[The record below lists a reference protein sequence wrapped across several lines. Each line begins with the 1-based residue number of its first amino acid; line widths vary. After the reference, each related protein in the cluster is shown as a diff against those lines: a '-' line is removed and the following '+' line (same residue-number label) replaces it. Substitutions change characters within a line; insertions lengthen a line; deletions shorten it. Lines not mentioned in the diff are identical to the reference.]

1 MHTDRGFLVRPPME
15 RRPPLRAA
23 ISAVRMTPARA
34 LLLGFAGVILAGAGL
49 LALPVSSASGD
60 SARFLTALFTATSAV
75 CVTGLVVVDTAT
87 HWSAWGQLVIMLLI
101 QTGGLSFMT
110 MASLFFLLMGKR
122 IGLRER
128 ILIRESFNQFDVA
141 GMVRLVRAVLIYAF
155 SVEAVFAIIL
165 ALHWFREFGWPRAF
179 WMAAFHA
186 ISAFNNAGF
195 DVMGDFRSMSAYVED
210 PVVNL
215 LISSMFILG
224 GIGFSVALN
233 LWEYRERRLS
243 THSRLALLVTGWLIG
258 VGTLAIF
265 LLEWSNTLAP
275 LSGTGKIL
283 GAYFTAVTPRT
294 AGFNTLDTA
303 ALRPATQLFVITLMF
318 VGACPGST
326 GGGIK
331 TTTFGLLAATV
342 WSQGKGR
349 EDVEILGRRI
359 PAEQI
364 HRALVVSLLS
374 GCLVVVVGLLLTLTE
389 SADFLAILFETVSA
403 FGTVGLS
410 TGITPKLTT
419 LGRVVII
426 GTMYA
431 GRLGPLTLVFAIV
444 QHRKPRT
451 LLRRVEDRV
460 LIG

>member
-1 MHTDRGFLVRPPME
+1 MTMDRAL
-15 RRPPLRAA
+15 LLHKAA
-23 ISAVRMTPARA
+23 SAVRITPPQA

-49 LALPVSSASGD
+49 LALPVSSASGV
-60 SARFLTALFTATSAV
+60 SAGFLTPLFTATSAV
-75 CVTGLVVVDTAT
+75 CVTGLVVVDTGT
-87 HWSAWGQLVIMLLI
+87 FWSPWGQFVIMALI

-141 GMVRLVRAVLIYAF
+141 GMVRLVRAVLVYAV
-155 SVEAVFAIIL
+155 SVEAVFVVIL
-165 ALHWFREFGWPRAF
+165 ALRWLGEFGWPRAL
-179 WMAAFHA
+179 WMAVFHT

-195 DVMGDFRSMSAYVED
+195 DVMGDFRSMSAYVGD
-210 PVVNL
+210 PVVSL
-215 LISSMFILG
+215 SISSMFILG
-224 GIGFSVALN
+224 GIGFSVVLN
-233 LWEYRERRLS
+233 LWELRERRLS
-243 THSRLALLVTGWLIG
+243 THSRLALVVTGWLIC
-258 VGTLAIF
+258 VGALVIF

-275 LSGTGKIL
+275 LGGTGRVL
-283 GAYFTAVTPRT
+283 GAYFTAVTSRT

-303 ALRPATQLFVITLMF
+303 ALRPATQFFVILLMF
-318 VGACPGST
+318 IGASPGST

-342 WSQGKGR
+342 WSQGKGK

-359 PAEQI
+359 PAEQV
-364 HRALVVSLLS
+364 HKALAVTLLS
-374 GCLVVVVGLLLTLTE
+374 GCLVATVALLLTLTE
-389 SADFLAILFETVSA
+389 SVDFLTVLFETVSA

-410 TGITPKLTT
+410 MGITPKLTSV
-419 LGRVVII
+419 GRLLII

-431 GRLGPLTLVFAIV
+431 GRLGPLTLAFAIM
-444 QHRKPRT
+444 QRRKPKT

>member
-1 MHTDRGFLVRPPME
+1 MDPTLRP
-15 RRPPLRAA
+15 RKAA
-23 ISAVRMTPARA
+23 ATVHLTPART

-49 LALPVSSASGD
+49 LALPASSASGD
-60 SARFLTALFTATSAV
+60 SAGFLTALFTATSAV
-75 CVTGLVVVDTAT
+75 CVTGLVVVDTGT
-87 HWSAWGQLVIMLLI
+87 YWSPWGQVVIMVLI

-141 GMVRLVRAVLIYAF
+141 GMVRLVRAVLIYAL
-155 SVEAVFAIIL
+155 SVEAVFAVIL
-165 ALHWFREFGWPRAF
+165 AARWLPEFGWPRAL
-179 WMAAFHA
+179 WLAAFHA

-210 PVVNL
+210 PVVSL
-215 LISSMFILG
+215 SISSMFILG

-233 LWEYRERRLS
+233 LWELREGRLS
-243 THSRLALLVTGWLIG
+243 THSRLALLVTGWLVG
-258 VGTLAIF
+258 VGALAIL

-275 LSGTGKIL
+275 LGGTGKLL

-303 ALRPATQLFVITLMF
+303 ALRPATQLFIIALMF
-318 VGACPGST
+318 IGACPGST

-331 TTTFGLLAATV
+331 TTTFGLLVATV
-342 WSQGKGR
+342 WSQGKGK

-359 PAEQI
+359 PAEQV
-364 HRALVVSLLS
+364 HKALAVTLLS
-374 GCLVVVVGLLLTLTE
+374 GCLVMVVALLLTLTE
-389 SADFLAILFETVSA
+389 SAGFLAIFFETVSA

-410 TGITPKLTT
+410 MGITPELTT
-419 LGRVVII
+419 LGRLLII

-431 GRLGPLTLVFAIV
+431 GRLGPLTVAFAIM
-444 QHRKPRT
+444 QRRKPKT

>member
-1 MHTDRGFLVRPPME
+1 MDRALS
-15 RRPPLRAA
+15 LRKTA
-23 ISAVRMTPARA
+23 SSVHVTPART
-34 LLLGFAGVILAGAGL
+34 LLFGFAGVILAGAGV
-49 LALPVSSASGD
+49 LALPVSTASGV
-60 SARFLTALFTATSAV
+60 SAGFLTPLFTATSAV
-75 CVTGLVVVDTAT
+75 CVTGLVVVDTGT
-87 HWSAWGQLVIMLLI
+87 YWSAWGQLVILVLI

-141 GMVRLVRAVLIYAF
+141 GMVRLVRAVAIYAVA
-155 SVEAVFAIIL
+155 VEAVFAVVL
-165 ALHWFREFGWPRAF
+165 AARWLPEFGWPRAL
-179 WMAAFHA
+179 WMAAFHT

-195 DVMGDFRSMSAYVED
+195 DVMGDFRSLSAYVAD

-215 LISSMFILG
+215 SISAMFILG

-233 LWEYRERRLS
+233 VWELRTRRLS
-243 THSRLALLVTGWLIG
+243 THARLALLVTGWLIV
-258 VGTLAIF
+258 VGALTIF
-265 LLEWSNTLAP
+265 LLEWSNALAP
-275 LSGTGKIL
+275 LGGTGKVL

-303 ALRPATQLFVITLMF
+303 ALRPATQFFLIVLMF
-318 VGACPGST
+318 IGASPGST

-331 TTTFGLLAATV
+331 TTTFGLLAAAV
-342 WSQGKGR
+342 WSQGKGK
-349 EDVEILGRRI
+349 EDVEVLGRRI
-359 PAEQI
+359 PHEQI
-364 HRALVVSLLS
+364 HKALAVTLLS
-374 GCLVVVVGLLLTLTE
+374 GCLVATVALLLTLTE
-389 SADFLAILFETVSA
+389 SADFLTVLFETVSA

-410 TGITPKLTT
+410 MGITPKLTRI
-419 LGRVVII
+419 GRLLII

-431 GRLGPLTLVFAIV
+431 GRLGPLTLAFAIM
-444 QHRKPRT
+444 QRRKPKT

>member
-1 MHTDRGFLVRPPME
+1 ME
-15 RRPPLRAA
+15 TTPYRTATAPAA
-23 ISAVRMTPARA
+23 RMTPARA

-49 LALPVSSASGD
+49 LTLPLSSASGE
-60 SARFLTALFTATSAV
+60 SAGFLTALFTATSAV
-75 CVTGLVVVDTAT
+75 CVTGLVVVDTGT
-87 HWSAWGQLVIMLLI
+87 YWSAWGQLVIMVLI
-101 QTGGLSFMT
+101 QTGGLSFMA

-155 SVEAVFAIIL
+155 GVEAVFAVVL
-165 ALHWFREFGWPRAF
+165 AARWLPEFGWPRAL
-179 WMAAFHA
+179 WVSAFHT

-195 DVMGDFRSMSAYVED
+195 DIMGDFRSMSAYVDD

-215 LISSMFILG
+215 SISTLFILG
-224 GIGFSVALN
+224 GIGFSVVLN
-233 LWEYRERRLS
+233 LWELRERRLS

-258 VGTLAIF
+258 VGVLVIG
-265 LLEWSNTLAP
+265 LLEWANTLAP
-275 LSGTGKIL
+275 LSGTGKLL

-303 ALRPATQLFVITLMF
+303 ALRPATQFFIITLMF
-318 VGACPGST
+318 IGACPGST

-359 PAEQI
+359 PTEQV
-364 HRALVVSLLS
+364 HRALAVTLLS
-374 GCLVVVVGLLLTLTE
+374 GGLVAFVALLLTLTE
-389 SADFLAILFETVSA
+389 STDFLTILFETVSA

-410 TGITPKLTT
+410 MGITPKLTR
-419 LGRVVII
+419 LGRLLIV

-431 GRLGPLTLVFAIV
+431 GRLGPLTVAFAIM
-444 QHRKPRT
+444 QHRKPKT

>member
-1 MHTDRGFLVRPPME
+1 MPQTLPP
-15 RRPPLRAA
+15 RAA
-23 ISAVRMTPARA
+23 ASAARITPARA

-60 SARFLTALFTATSAV
+60 SAGFLTALFTATSAV

-87 HWSAWGQLVIMLLI
+87 HWSVWGQFVIMVLI

-110 MASLFFLLMGKR
+110 MASLFFFLTGKR

-155 SVEAVFAIIL
+155 SIEAAFAVIL
-165 ALHWFREFGWPRAF
+165 TARWLREFGWPRAL
-179 WMAAFHA
+179 WMAGFHT

-210 PVVNL
+210 PVVSL
-215 LISSMFILG
+215 SISSMFILG

-233 LWEYRERRLS
+233 LWEFRERRLS

-258 VGTLAIF
+258 VGALTIL

-275 LSGTGKIL
+275 LSGTGKLL

-303 ALRPATQLFVITLMF
+303 ALRPATQLFIILLMF
-318 VGACPGST
+318 IGACPGST

-342 WSQGKGR
+342 WSQGKGK

-359 PAEQI
+359 PTEQV
-364 HRALVVSLLS
+364 HKALAVTLLS
-374 GCLVVVVGLLLTLTE
+374 GCLVVVVTLLLNLTE
-389 SADFLAILFETVSA
+389 STDFLTILFETVSA

-410 TGITPKLTT
+410 MGITPKLTA
-419 LGRVVII
+419 LGRLLII

-431 GRLGPLTLVFAIV
+431 GRLGPLTLAFAIM
-444 QHRKPRT
+444 QHRKPKT